1 MVRIFLNILYYS
13 QSGFICTE
21 SILFQLYGFKPS
33 VFSIYFI
40 RFFVLAQNQLFSLL
54 FFFFLLFLLFL
65 LFLIVYYSYSSS
77 SAHLIFG
84 YFRFVLFVFLT
95 YCILYLEP
103 SLMSGVGFL
112 QKIVNGFKLLIVFAD
127 DFGFDV
133 SLGYEFALSLF
144 KVSNM
149 VVLLFLFSISF

>member
-54 FFFFLLFLLFL
+54 FFFF
-65 LFLIVYYSYSSS
+65 
-77 SAHLIFG
+77 AHLIFG

-112 QKIVNGFKLLIVFAD
+112 QKIVNSFKLLIAFAD

>member
-54 FFFFLLFLLFL
+54 FFFF
-65 LFLIVYYSYSSS
+65 
-77 SAHLIFG
+77 AHLIFG

>member
-54 FFFFLLFLLFL
+54 VFFF
-65 LFLIVYYSYSSS
+65 
-77 SAHLIFG
+77 AHLIFG

-149 VVLLFLFSISF
+149 VILLFLFSISF

>member
-1 MVRIFLNILYYS
+1 MNSVRIFLNILYYS
-13 QSGFICTE
+13 QSDFICTK
-21 SILFQLYGFKPS
+21 SILFWLYGFKPS
-33 VFSIYFI
+33 VFSIDFI

-54 FFFFLLFLLFL
+54 FFFF
-65 LFLIVYYSYSSS
+65 
-77 SAHLIFG
+77 AHLIFG

-149 VVLLFLFSISF
+149 VILLFLFSISFWYH

>member
-54 FFFFLLFLLFL
+54 FFFF
-65 LFLIVYYSYSSS
+65 
-77 SAHLIFG
+77 AHLIFG

-149 VVLLFLFSISF
+149 VILLFLFSISFWYH